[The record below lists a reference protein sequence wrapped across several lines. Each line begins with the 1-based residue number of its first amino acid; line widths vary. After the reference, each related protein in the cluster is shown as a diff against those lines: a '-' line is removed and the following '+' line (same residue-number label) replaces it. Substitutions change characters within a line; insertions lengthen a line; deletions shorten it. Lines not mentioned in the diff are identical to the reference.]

1 MESMTE
7 TYLTNGNGAKLSAET
22 WDAEALARLVDELQ
36 RSKADLEAKQQ
47 IESAVSRLS
56 ELMRWQQ
63 DDSLKKWAERL
74 LEALAAKIQML
85 QAALYMA
92 EEDEETGR
100 HLRLVGVYAFE
111 RGEARERVA
120 WGDGVVGQA
129 ARSRRV
135 MQFGADTLYQ
145 SASRTSIANVHPQ
158 SLRIQPLVYNDV
170 LQGVLEISCA
180 VAFKTQDIQLVQQL
194 SESIAA
200 NLMSIR
206 SQQKTEKLYKEM
218 QEKSRALLAHE
229 DVMKRN
235 LEQMTS
241 TQEEMKH
248 ARQQMELQ
256 KNQLAA
262 LINST
267 QDGILALDNNF
278 NVITFNE
285 NYARSVR
292 AAVGVP
298 LEVGMHLKE
307 FVSEEEY
314 EITWNNWR
322 RCLTGESFMSEF
334 SLASDKGEKR
344 YYEITLNPI
353 KNNEEIVGGVA
364 FVSDATERKR
374 QEQQLVKRQ
383 QQIELTQRMTRT
395 GYWEMETKTRQMV
408 WSELMFELAEI
419 PQSAGAPAYEDFIKM
434 RAEKEVE
441 RCEQLFLELVEEGKE
456 FDFETV
462 FVTAEDKQRWVR
474 MVGLAE
480 FDKEGAVRS
489 VFGTMQDVHEQKMRE
504 QEIKEKNADLAV
516 ASKFMKES
524 NEELGERERELEEE
538 LERSKIL
545 FEASRDAILLVE
557 AGEITNLNPAAA
569 SLLGAPDPEAVKG
582 KKLLE
587 MAAENAGDA
596 APLEQR
602 IKAFLE
608 NDEADLFECRM
619 RTLEGEEFDA
629 EALLSALDYR
639 GQTMM
644 QVVLRDISERKQLER
659 NLQELNDS
667 LESKVRE
674 RTQKLQETVRELQ
687 EAESQLAAT
696 EKMAV
701 LGNLLAGITHEM
713 KTPLGALKAAAGN
726 VSEILPGFLRALPGM
741 RDELDEAQFALMTGA
756 LDAALSK
763 PYWLE
768 ARKERQARKELAAA
782 LEAAG
787 AQPADEIAAAMAR
800 AGIIDELDHYMP
812 LFKSGYA
819 ARAAGLVRQTNEM
832 SADIKN
838 IGVASEKL
846 EGLLTALRKYSTG
859 ARSADPERVFVS
871 EGLQVILTL
880 YQHLLNRGVELEL
893 ILDESMEVMASPDEL
908 GQVWTNLVNN
918 ALEAMNYSG
927 KLAVRATEEG
937 GRARVEIEDDGPG
950 IPADVQPHIFE
961 SFYSTKDRSGSGMG
975 LDVCKNIVEGFG
987 GVITFESAPGRTVFI
1002 VELPLAE
1009 PEA

>member
-1 MESMTE
+1 MAE
-7 TYLTNGNGAKLSAET
+7 TYLINGNGANIAEIQEG
-22 WDAEALARLVDELQ
+22 WDAESLARLVGELQ
-36 RSKADLEAKQQ
+36 RSKADLEAKQE
-47 IESAVSRLS
+47 IERVVSYLS
-56 ELMRWQQ
+56 ELMRWQE
-63 DDSLKKWAERL
+63 DDTLKKWAERL
-74 LEALAAKIQML
+74 LEAMAVNIQML

-92 EEDEETGR
+92 EEDDERGK
-100 HLRLVGVYAFE
+100 HLLLVGAYAFE
-111 RGEARERVA
+111 REEAREIVD

-135 MQFGADTLYQ
+135 MQFDADTLYR
-145 SASRTSIANVHPQ
+145 SASRTSIVNVHPQ

-170 LQGVLEISCA
+170 LEGVLEISCA
-180 VAFKTQDIQLVQQL
+180 VAFKDQEIRLIEQL

-206 SQQKTEKLYKEM
+206 SQQKTQRLYNEM
-218 QEKSRALLAHE
+218 QAKSRALLEHE

-256 KNQLAA
+256 KNQLSA

-267 QDGILALDNNF
+267 QDSILALDNNF

-285 NYARSVR
+285 NYARNVR
-292 AAVGVP
+292 QTVGVP

-334 SLASDKGEKR
+334 SLEAGREKR
-344 YYEITLNPI
+344 FYEITLNPI

-395 GYWEMETKTRQMV
+395 GYWEMETKSRQMV
-408 WSELMFELAEI
+408 WSELMYELAEI
-419 PQSAGAPAYEDFIKM
+419 PQSAGAPSFEEFARM
-434 RAEKEVE
+434 HPEKEIE

-462 FVTAEDKQRWVR
+462 FITAEDKDRWVR

-516 ASKFMKES
+516 ASKFLKES
-524 NEELGERERELEEE
+524 NEELGEREKELEEE
-538 LERSKIL
+538 LERSKLL

-557 AGEITNLNPAAA
+557 AGEITDLNPAAA
-569 SLLGAPDPEAVKG
+569 SLLDAPSAEKTKG
-582 KKLLE
+582 LKLLE
-587 MAAENAGDA
+587 LAADA
-596 APLEQR
+596 QPDALSLEAR

-608 NDEADLFECRM
+608 NDEADLFECRL
-619 RTLEGEEFDA
+619 RTLSGKEFEA
-629 EALLSALDYR
+629 EALLSALEYHGR
-639 GQTMM
+639 TMM
-644 QVVLRDISERKQLER
+644 QVVLRDITERKQLER

-674 RTQKLQETVRELQ
+674 RTDKLQQAVKELQ
-687 EAESQLAAT
+687 KTENQLAET

-713 KTPLGALKAAAGN
+713 KTPLGALKAASGN
-726 VSEILPGFLRALPGM
+726 VAEILPEFLRALPVM
-741 RDELDEAQFALMTGA
+741 RGQLDESEFALMAGA
-756 LDAALSK
+756 LDTALNK
-763 PYWLE
+763 PYWLD
-768 ARKERQARKELAAA
+768 ARKERQARKELAAQ

-787 AQPADEIAAAMAR
+787 AEPAAEIAAALAR
-800 AGIIDELDHYMP
+800 AGIIDELELFLP
-812 LFKSGYA
+812 LFQTSYA
-819 ARAAGLVRQTNEM
+819 SRAADLVRQTNEM
-832 SADIKN
+832 SADLKN
-838 IGVASEKL
+838 IGVASDKL
-846 EGLLTALRKYSTG
+846 EDLLNALRRYATG
-859 ARSADPERVFVS
+859 VGGETPEAVS
-871 EGLQVILTL
+871 VAEGLQVILTL
-880 YQHLLNRGVELEL
+880 YQHLINRGVELEL
-893 ILDESMEVMASPDEL
+893 ILDETMEVMALPDEL
-908 GQVWTNLVNN
+908 GQVWTNLINN
-918 ALEAMNYSG
+918 ALEAMDYSG
-927 KLAVRATEEG
+927 RLAVRAMEEN
-937 GRARVEIEDDGPG
+937 GRARVEIEDSGPG
-950 IPADVQPHIFE
+950 IPAEARPRIFE
-961 SFYSTKDRSGSGMG
+961 SFYSTKGKGKSSGMG
-975 LDVCKNIVEGFG
+975 LDICKKIVEGYG
-987 GVITFESAPGRTVFI
+987 GSIAFESAPGRTVFI
-1002 VELPLAE
+1002 VELPLIK
-1009 PEA
+1009 EA